1 MQAGFKLGLP
11 VSNPVWYLVILIIL
25 QFRMCTR
32 KNFDVLNLPVS
43 NLIWYLVSNLIWY
56 LVIYNNTNHNA
67 FVGQERFGKALGY
80 SRTLAALVPRIH
92 LEAFPKSFLTS
103 KSMWLV
109 YSCSKHSSV
118 MFWTIQGYNTRLIH
132 QNAFCVRQRQTEQS
146 LTKETTAATSVP
158 THSISI
164 AQKKNFQKPF
174 CTANATL

>member
-1 MQAGFKLGLP
+1 MWRFVQYNITFLSVDFAMQAGFKLGLP

-67 FVGQERFGKALGY
+67 FVGQERFWKSPRLFEA
-80 SRTLAALVPRIH
+80 LAALVPRIH

-109 YSCSKHSSV
+109 YWQREAFARVSDQ
-118 MFWTIQGYNTRLIH
+118 W
-132 QNAFCVRQRQTEQS
+132 NAW
-146 LTKETTAATSVP
+146 
-158 THSISI
+158 SI
-164 AQKKNFQKPF
+164 
-174 CTANATL
+174 